1 MVNSNISHVTMN
13 NSCFVYVKIQDSIN
27 HVNHV
32 ARSRFLTFYLNLNFE
47 CLDNTHLQQHAN
59 VLIIM

>member
-1 MVNSNISHVTMN
+1 MN
-13 NSCFVYVKIQDSIN
+13 NSCLTYVKKQDSIN

-32 ARSRFLTFYLNLNFE
+32 ARSSCCLTFYLNLNLK

-59 VLIIM
+59 VLIIMWKSTLY